1 MSTLKNIKNKI
12 CTQADLKS
20 VLNVWRLLEKKIVFT
35 NGCFDL
41 LHLGHI
47 DYLSKAADMGDKLVI
62 GLNSDASVSALKG
75 SGRPISDQISRSVL
89 LASFSFVDAVVLFDD
104 PTPIQLIEWVRPD
117 ILVKGADYTI
127 DKIAGAEMVMQ
138 YGGLVKTIEFLNPA
152 FKSAVIFKIK
162 DNKKIQKNN
171 RRFIRYVY
179 LTFTGVV
186 QT

>member
-47 DYLSKAADMGDKLVI
+47 DYLSKSADMGNKLVI
-62 GLNSDASVSALKG
+62 GLNSDSSVSALKG
-75 SGRPISDQISRSVL
+75 PGRPISDQISRSVI
-89 LASFSFVDAVVLFDD
+89 LASFSFVDAVVLFDE
-104 PTPIQLIEWVRPD
+104 PTPLQLIELIRPD

-127 DKIAGAEMVMQ
+127 DKIVGADIVSQ
-138 YGGLVKTIEFLNPA
+138 YGGLVSTIEYLNGYSTSLIE
-152 FKSAVIFKIK
+152 KKIK
-162 DNKKIQKNN
+162 SNP
-171 RRFIRYVY
+171 
-179 LTFTGVV
+179 
-186 QT
+186 